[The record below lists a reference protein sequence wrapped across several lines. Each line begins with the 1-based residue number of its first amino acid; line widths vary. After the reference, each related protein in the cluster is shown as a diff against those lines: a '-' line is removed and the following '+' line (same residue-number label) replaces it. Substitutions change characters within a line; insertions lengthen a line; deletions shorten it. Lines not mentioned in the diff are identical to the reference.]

1 MPKRITKKYDPK
13 SISVLKFPENIRKRF
28 SMYIGTGQ
36 DGFNHLVEEIVANS
50 VDEFLAG
57 HAKSIQVSI
66 ATSES
71 GDEIVVV
78 DDGRGIPPGKHPTEK
93 VSSIQVAATQLHAGG
108 KFGQGIFYQST
119 GLHGVGLSVVNALS
133 QKMKIEVVRSGQ
145 RYQQEYEE
153 GKPLAPVKKV
163 GKAKGSGT
171 TVFFIP
177 DPKIFGKNTRVDVKA
192 ISRRLRELAF
202 LNPGLKIHFKHIVTN
217 GEAVEDSVE
226 YCYKDGIKEY
236 VEYLSHSKKLITPVF
251 CYESGP
257 IKIDKMV
264 FEVEV
269 ACAYDD
275 GYDTDILSFANCV
288 GTIEGGTHLN
298 AIQDG
303 MCKVVQDV
311 GSVGKILKEGLTVAK
326 RDVSEG
332 LTMVISVRLDDPEFE
347 GQTKTKLGN
356 PLMRVP
362 LQEWFMEQ
370 FGKTLKGKHKESI
383 IEKVLLAIKA
393 RNEAKRARQVV
404 RKKGSK
410 GRLPGKLADCSSRN
424 PEICELFIVEGDCF
438 AGETLI
444 HTKDG
449 LKRLDEVQ
457 DGDMIYTHMHRWRSA
472 IRRKPIVKK
481 KKCRITIQG
490 REFVCSEDHLWLILR
505 IDEEGEPYAE
515 WVPVKELKTTD
526 LIIKT
531 ALVPDGDDIINM
543 NDILAIDDGRS

>member
-1 MPKRITKKYDPK
+1 MAKRIDKIYDPK
-13 SISVLKFPENIRKRF
+13 SIHVLRFPENIRKRPG
-28 SMYIGTGQ
+28 MYIGDTSSTGL
-36 DGFNHLVEEIVANS
+36 NHLVEEIVANS

-57 HAKSIQVSI
+57 HAKNIHVSI
-66 ATSES
+66 TTSES
-71 GDEIVVV
+71 GDEIVVI

-108 KFGQGIFYQST
+108 KFGQGIFRQST

-133 QKMKIEVVRSGQ
+133 KWMKIEVVRSGQ
-145 RYQQEYEE
+145 RYQQEYKE
-153 GKPLAPVKKV
+153 GKSLSSVKKV
-163 GKAKGSGT
+163 GKAKGRGT
-171 TVFFIP
+171 TVCFIP
-177 DPKIFGKNTRVDVKA
+177 DSKIFSKNIRVDVKA
-192 ISRRLRELAF
+192 VSRRLRELAF
-202 LNPGLKIHFKHIVTN
+202 LNPGLKIHFKHTVTN
-217 GEAVEDSVE
+217 GESVEDSTE
-226 YCYKDGIKEY
+226 YCYKDGIREY
-236 VEYLSHSKKLITPVF
+236 VSYMSQGKTVITPVF

-257 IKIDKMV
+257 IKIDNIV

-275 GYDTDILSFANCV
+275 GYDTNILSFANCV

-303 MCKVVQDV
+303 MCKVIQDV
-311 GSVGKILKEGLTVAK
+311 GSVGKILKEGLTVSK

-332 LTMVISVRLDDPEFE
+332 LTMVINVRLDDPEFE

-356 PLMRVP
+356 PKIRVP

-370 FGKTLKGKHKESI
+370 FGKTLRGKHKENI

-410 GRLPGKLADCSSRN
+410 GSLPGKLADCSSRN
-424 PEICELFIVEGDCF
+424 PDICELFIVEGSCF

-449 LKRLDEVQ
+449 LKRLDEVM

-472 IRRKPIVKK
+472 IRRKSIVKK

-505 IDEEGEPYAE
+505 IDEDGEPYAE
-515 WVPVKELKTTD
+515 WVPAKEINTSD
-526 LIIKT
+526 LIVKT
-531 ALVPDGDDIINM
+531 ALVPDGDIINM
-543 NDILAIDDGRS
+543 DDILAIDDGRS